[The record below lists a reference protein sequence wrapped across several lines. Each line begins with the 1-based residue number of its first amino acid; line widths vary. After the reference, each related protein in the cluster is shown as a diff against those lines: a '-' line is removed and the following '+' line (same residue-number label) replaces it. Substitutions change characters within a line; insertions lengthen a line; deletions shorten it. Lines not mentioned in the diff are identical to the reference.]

1 MDFVLIGLT
10 WLLFTAGVLLFMR
23 GASYKDNVSRDP
35 DYYGKD

>member
-1 MDFVLIGLT
+1 MDFVLIGLA
-10 WLLFTAGVLLFMR
+10 WLVFIAVILLFMR